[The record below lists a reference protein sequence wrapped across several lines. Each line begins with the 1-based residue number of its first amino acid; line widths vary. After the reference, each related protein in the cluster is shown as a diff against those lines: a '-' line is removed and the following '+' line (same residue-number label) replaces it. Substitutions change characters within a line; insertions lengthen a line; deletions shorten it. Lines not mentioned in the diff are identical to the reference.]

1 MELKVKILRPGA
13 GLPARATP
21 GSAGYDLCLCAQEAL
36 LIPPGE
42 IRSASAG
49 IAIELPQDTVGLVFG
64 RSGLG
69 IKHGIVPANAVG
81 VIDSDYRGEILVGLI
96 NHSAEAYTIQP
107 GERMAQL
114 VILPVLTP
122 EIVPVQTLSESTRA
136 QGGFGSTGK

>member
-13 GLPARATP
+13 QLPARATQ

-36 LIPPGE
+36 LLPPGE
-42 IRSASAG
+42 IRSAPTG
-49 IAIELPQDTVGLVFG
+49 IAIELPEGTVGLVFG

-69 IKHGIVPANAVG
+69 IKHGIAPANAVG
-81 VIDSDYRGEILVGLI
+81 VIDSDYRGELLVGLI
-96 NHSAEAYTIQP
+96 NHSADAYTIRP

-122 EIVPVQTLSESTRA
+122 EIVPVQTLSESARA